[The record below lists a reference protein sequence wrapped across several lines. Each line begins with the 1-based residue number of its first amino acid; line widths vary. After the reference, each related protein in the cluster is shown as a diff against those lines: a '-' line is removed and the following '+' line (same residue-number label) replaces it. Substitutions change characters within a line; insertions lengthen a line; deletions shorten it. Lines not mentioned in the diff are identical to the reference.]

1 MVFRRV
7 CEPPFGGAGQR
18 RWSSTRGFE
27 DEAATEGLVA
37 RVARGGAEGGEEIC
51 AGVEFDD

>member
-1 MVFRRV
+1 MVVRRV

-18 RWSSTRGFE
+18 RSSSTRGFE